1 MVLSGRVFE
10 VKSAQS
16 SHNANTH
23 KTLPTMKKQSK
34 RIVINGDVK
43 MDTVTVYSENQ
54 IKVDVCP
61 WMNDKAGEV
70 APDGRLRLKGCTTI
84 EPGAQMVFRPY
95 KIGSQGS
102 RYQILFKTEH
112 CDVMRTQ
119 GGIIIEKWRFR
130 PSMTSTDICEARA
143 RENVKIDAYYQS
155 RKEETVW

>member
-1 MVLSGRVFE
+1 MSEKPAIFTLRCS
-10 VKSAQS
+10 QS
-16 SHNANTH
+16 FSEMNN
-23 KTLPTMKKQSK
+23 KK

-54 IKVDVCP
+54 IKVEACP
-61 WMNDKAGEV
+61 WQCDKTVEV
-70 APDGRLRLKGCTTI
+70 APDGRMRLMGVTTI
-84 EPGAQMVFRPY
+84 EPGACMIFRPY
-95 KIGSQGS
+95 NMGTGS

-119 GGIIIEKWRFR
+119 GGVVIEKWRFK
-130 PSMTSTDICEARA
+130 PSMTSMDICEARA

>member
-1 MVLSGRVFE
+1 MSEKPAIF
-10 VKSAQS
+10 
-16 SHNANTH
+16 
-23 KTLPTMKKQSK
+23 TLPSSQSLSDMNNQNK

-61 WMNDKAGEV
+61 WMTDKADEV
-70 APDGRLRLKGCTTI
+70 APDGRVRMKGCTTI
-84 EPGAQMVFRPY
+84 EPGAQMVFTPY
-95 KIGSQGS
+95 RIGSQGK
-102 RYQILFKTEH
+102 RYKVLFKTEH

-119 GGIIIEKWRFR
+119 GGTIIEKWRFKHT
-130 PSMTSTDICEARA
+130 MNTAEICEARQ

>member
-1 MVLSGRVFE
+1 
-10 VKSAQS
+10 
-16 SHNANTH
+16 
-23 KTLPTMKKQSK
+23 MKNNQ

-54 IKVDVCP
+54 IKVDACP
-61 WMNDKAGEV
+61 WMSDKAEEV
-70 APDGRLRLKGCTTI
+70 APDGRLRLRGVTTI
-84 EPGAQMVFRPY
+84 EPGAHMVFRPY

-119 GGIIIEKWRFR
+119 GGVVIEKWRFKS
-130 PSMTSTDICEARA
+130 SMTSMDICEARA

-155 RKEETVW
+155 RKEETIW